1 MTTSDKT
8 QQTKRIDRRI
18 KKQERG
24 KTQESRVSGEVGQ
37 AAWQPGDG
45 QSATAIISLSPDPG
59 R

>member
-18 KKQERG
+18 KKQEGG
-24 KTQESRVSGEVGQ
+24 KTQEGRVSGEVGQ

-45 QSATAIISLSPDPG
+45 QSGMAIISLSPDPG